1 MARLRIAS
9 YRHYLG
15 TWDPAAR
22 LRICH
27 GAKAARAA
35 ESAPD
40 DRELAGLGARDIIGD
55 GASLSTSDDAITAA
69 LTVPARVRKKLWAL
83 DWDDEAAVMTPRD
96 AAAFQAYGRSVAAF
110 LRGAGVPLAE
120 TFETRLVAGA
130 PGNNGVDDLAL
141 HPANAVVLINVGESD
156 VLIATHGELADA
168 HTEVSLRIPPDEGC
182 LLSPKARPYV
192 VIVPAEAEF
201 GLLLELA

>member
-15 TWDPAAR
+15 AWDPAAR
-22 LRICH
+22 LRILH
-27 GAKAARAA
+27 GANAARAA
-35 ESAPD
+35 DRTPD
-40 DRELAGLGARDIIGD
+40 DRELAALGAHDLIGD
-55 GASLSTSDDAITAA
+55 AASFAASDDAIAAA

-130 PGNNGVDDLAL
+130 PGTNGVDDLAL
-141 HPANAVVLINVGESD
+141 HRANAVVLINVGESD
-156 VLIATHGELADA
+156 VLVAIHGELADTHA
-168 HTEVSLRIPPDEGC
+168 EVSLRIPPDEGC
-182 LLSPKARPYV
+182 LLSPNARPYV